1 MYYSCPRFTVYDLVK
16 ECMFSW
22 ACFPQKT
29 DKSDQLG
36 TSKRTLSGDKSPED
50 SRKIVLSAIKYNRI
64 KSDLK
69 CL

>member
-1 MYYSCPRFTVYDLVK
+1 MYHSRPRFTVCNLVK
-16 ECMFSW
+16 GCMFSW
-22 ACFPQKT
+22 ACFPDKM
-29 DKSDQLG
+29 DKSDQSG
-36 TSKRTLSGDKSPED
+36 TPKCTLSGDKSPED